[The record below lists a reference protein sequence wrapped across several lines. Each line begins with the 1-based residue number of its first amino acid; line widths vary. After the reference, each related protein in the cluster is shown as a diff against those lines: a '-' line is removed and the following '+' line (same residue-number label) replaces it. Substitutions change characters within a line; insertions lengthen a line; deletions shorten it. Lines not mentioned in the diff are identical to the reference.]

1 MIFHS
6 IRFKIILWYMS
17 LLAVTLI
24 IFNVLAYNYFK
35 FSLYRHLDN
44 LLNSRAAGV
53 TESIDTYWE
62 TEKQDALNS
71 GIRIEKFSKINNINF
86 AKITRHWVETKS
98 NDPQLLNIIAQIFD
112 NHGNMIVSSIDIPEL
127 RRFSIQTFETLN
139 QGNGRFE
146 NIKIHLSNSKPLEA
160 KTFTI
165 PVKENDKIAY
175 IVRLITPLSEINAQ
189 LTRLRMILFG
199 LLPLIIFFTG
209 IGGAFL
215 AKISLAPV
223 DQMITTINCIT
234 SQNLRTRITIPNSK
248 DEIQRLAETF
258 NSMLSRIDNYFFAQQ
273 QFIQDISHEIKTP
286 LTIIRGGVEVGL
298 KKIRSPEKYET
309 ILENTLEE
317 INKITQVIEN
327 LLILAKFD
335 NREISLQ
342 IKKFH
347 LNDLMKDVLSEIAIL
362 AEAKNLQI
370 EFTENALI
378 DIEADESQIKSLL
391 LNLLD
396 NAVKYTPAQ
405 GKIVITLNKKDPW
418 ASIDIQDSGIGIAE
432 KDLPHIFDRF
442 YRADPSRHSE
452 KGFGLGLSMV
462 KSITETNKGVIS
474 VESQINK
481 GTTFSILLPLHFTSS
496 AAAA

>member
-1 MIFHS
+1 MIFRS

-35 FSLYRHLDN
+35 FSLYKHLDN

-62 TEKQDALNS
+62 TEKQDALDS
-71 GIRIEKFSKINNINF
+71 GIRIEQFSKINNINF
-86 AKITRHWVETKS
+86 AKITHHWVETKS
-98 NDPQLLNIIAQIFD
+98 NDPQLLNIITQIFD

-127 RRFSIQTFETLN
+127 QRFSAQTFEMLN
-139 QGNGRFE
+139 QGNGRLE
-146 NIKIHLSNSKPLEA
+146 NIKIHLNNNKLLEA
-160 KTFTI
+160 RTFTI

-175 IVRLITPLSEINAQ
+175 IVRLITPLSETNAQ
-189 LTRLRMILFG
+189 LARLRMILFG

-223 DQMITTINCIT
+223 NQMITTINRIT
-234 SQNLRTRITIPNSK
+234 SQNLRTRIDIPNSR

-298 KKIRSPEKYET
+298 KKTRSPEKYET
-309 ILENTLEE
+309 ILGNTLEE
-317 INKITQVIEN
+317 INKITQIIEN
-327 LLILAKFD
+327 LLILARFD

-347 LNDLMKDVLSEIAIL
+347 FNDLIKDVLSEITIL

-370 EFTENALI
+370 EFTGDAFI
-378 DIEADESQIKSLL
+378 DIEGDESQIKSLL

-405 GKIVITLNKKDPW
+405 GKIVVTLNKKDPW
-418 ASIDIQDSGIGIAE
+418 ASVEIRDTGIGIAE

-442 YRADPSRHSE
+442 YRADPSRNSE

-462 KSITETNKGVIS
+462 KSITETHKGVIS
-474 VESQINK
+474 VESRIDK
-481 GTTFSILLPLHFTSS
+481 GTTFSVLLPLHFAGS

>member
-1 MIFHS
+1 
-6 IRFKIILWYMS
+6 
-17 LLAVTLI
+17 
-24 IFNVLAYNYFK
+24 
-35 FSLYRHLDN
+35 
-44 LLNSRAAGV
+44 
-53 TESIDTYWE
+53 
-62 TEKQDALNS
+62 
-71 GIRIEKFSKINNINF
+71 
-86 AKITRHWVETKS
+86 
-98 NDPQLLNIIAQIFD
+98 
-112 NHGNMIVSSIDIPEL
+112 
-127 RRFSIQTFETLN
+127 
-139 QGNGRFE
+139 
-146 NIKIHLSNSKPLEA
+146 
-160 KTFTI
+160 
-165 PVKENDKIAY
+165 
-175 IVRLITPLSEINAQ
+175 
-189 LTRLRMILFG
+189 MILFG

-327 LLILAKFD
+327 LLTLAKFD

-347 LNDLMKDVLSEIAIL
+347 LNDLMKDVLSEITIL

-405 GKIVITLNKKDPW
+405 GKIVVTLNKKDSL
-418 ASIDIQDSGIGIAE
+418 ASIAIQDSGIGIAE